1 VATDMQ
7 DDLRKM
13 IERLIKQKRGPIRK
27 GPIKRK
33 GVTDPRPTETEKGG
47 RRRRPRPMPKPMPS
61 PEGNKRIRPRPM
73 PMPRGPRGD
82 GPKPRPMPKAP
93 GLPRKPRKRI

>member
-1 VATDMQ
+1 MQ

-47 RRRRPRPMPKPMPS
+47 RRRQ
-61 PEGNKRIRPRPM
+61 
-73 PMPRGPRGD
+73 
-82 GPKPRPMPKAP
+82 PRPMPKAP
-93 GLPRKPRKRI
+93 GLPRKPRKRKYSV

>member
-1 VATDMQ
+1 MVNCKSKLVAAAKKQDLTECMSPYYEKHKRICKETIMASDMQ

-33 GVTDPRPTETEKGG
+33 RGTDA
-47 RRRRPRPMPKPMPS
+47 
-61 PEGNKRIRPRPM
+61 
-73 PMPRGPRGD
+73 GP
-82 GPKPRPMPKAP
+82 
-93 GLPRKPRKRI
+93 I

>member
-1 VATDMQ
+1 MASDMQ

-61 PEGNKRIRPRPM
+61 PEGGKRIKPRPM
-73 PMPRGPRGD
+73 PRVPRVGGL
-82 GPKPRPMPKAP
+82 KPRPMPKAP

>member
-1 VATDMQ
+1 MASDMQ

-47 RRRRPRPMPKPMPS
+47 RRRRPRPMPMPKG
-61 PEGNKRIRPRPM
+61 PKGNGPKPRPM
-73 PMPRGPRGD
+73 PRVPRGD
-82 GPKPRPMPKAP
+82 GLKPRPMPKAP
-93 GLPRKPRKRI
+93 GLPRKPRKRKYSV

>member
-1 VATDMQ
+1 MQ

-13 IERLIKQKRGPIRK
+13 IERLMNQKRGPIRK

-33 GVTDPRPTETEKGG
+33 RVTDPRPTETEKGG

-61 PEGNKRIRPRPM
+61 PEGNKRINHARCQEFLEVM
-73 PMPRGPRGD
+73 V
-82 GPKPRPMPKAP
+82 
-93 GLPRKPRKRI
+93 

>member
-1 VATDMQ
+1 VASDMQ

-33 GVTDPRPTETEKGG
+33 PRQIGIDVGPRP
-47 RRRRPRPMPKPMPS
+47 
-61 PEGNKRIRPRPM
+61 
-73 PMPRGPRGD
+73 
-82 GPKPRPMPKAP
+82 
-93 GLPRKPRKRI
+93 